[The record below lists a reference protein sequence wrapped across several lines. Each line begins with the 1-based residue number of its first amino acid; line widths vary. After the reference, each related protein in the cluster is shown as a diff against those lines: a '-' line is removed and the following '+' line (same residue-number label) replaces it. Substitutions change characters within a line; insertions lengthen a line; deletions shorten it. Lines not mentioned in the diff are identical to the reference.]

1 MDDAVSE
8 QAEPAAGRAD
18 GLRNLIARLRE
29 RRNVRLAAMGAAA
42 LALLAALLIVV
53 LTSEDRSG
61 VTIELG
67 GPNVYYPLPEF
78 MADLKPQ
85 GGRTRHVR
93 LAVVLQVPQDRVPVI
108 EAKQVEILAAIQA
121 HLRDQE
127 HKSLIGTAGA
137 ERLRAELRD
146 TVNRAL
152 GGTDVRVVLFTHFLL
167 D

>member
-1 MDDAVSE
+1 MSDVATE
-8 QAEPAAGRAD
+8 QPAPAAGRVSLLRSVVG
-18 GLRNLIARLRE
+18 GLRARLNWRIA
-29 RRNVRLAAMGAAA
+29 LAASAAF
-42 LALLAALLIVV
+42 LVLLIGSVV
-53 LTSEDRSG
+53 LLTSEDRSA

-93 LAVVLQVPQDRVPVI
+93 LAIVLQVPKERVAAI

-127 HKSLIGTAGA
+127 HKSLVGTAGA
-137 ERLRAELRD
+137 DRLRADLRD
-146 TVNRAL
+146 TVNRTL
-152 GGTDVRVVLFTHFLL
+152 GQTDVRVVLFTHFLL

>member
-1 MDDAVSE
+1 MDDAISE
-8 QAEPAAGRAD
+8 QAEPARHRAG
-18 GLRNLIARLRE
+18 GLRSLIARLRG
-29 RRNVRLAAMGAAA
+29 RLNVRLVAVGAASV
-42 LALLAALLIVV
+42 ALLAALLIVV
-53 LTSEDRSG
+53 LTTEDRSA

-67 GPNVYYPLPEF
+67 GPSVYYPLPEF

-93 LAVVLQVPQDRVPVI
+93 LAIVLQVPQERVAAI

-127 HKSLIGTAGA
+127 HKSLVGTAGA
-137 ERLRAELRD
+137 DRLRADLREI
-146 TVNRAL
+146 TNRTL
-152 GGTDVRVVLFTHFLL
+152 GQTDVRVVLFTHFLL

>member
-8 QAEPAAGRAD
+8 QAEPAAGGAR
-18 GLRNLIARLRE
+18 GLRNLIGRLRG
-29 RRNVRLAAMGAAA
+29 RMSIRWVAIAAA
-42 LALLAALLIVV
+42 AVALLAALLSVV
-53 LTSEDRSG
+53 LTTEDRSG

-93 LAVVLQVPQDRVPVI
+93 LAIVLQVPQQRVSAI

-137 ERLRAELRD
+137 ERLRVELRD
-146 TVNRAL
+146 TVNREL

>member
-8 QAEPAAGRAD
+8 QAEPAAGGAG
-18 GLRNLIARLRE
+18 GLRNLIGRLRG
-29 RRNVRLAAMGAAA
+29 RMSIRWVAIAAA
-42 LALLAALLIVV
+42 AVALLAALLSVV
-53 LTSEDRSG
+53 LTTEDRSG

-93 LAVVLQVPQDRVPVI
+93 LAIVLQVPQQRVSAI

-137 ERLRAELRD
+137 ERLRVELRD
-146 TVNRAL
+146 TVNREL

>member
-8 QAEPAAGRAD
+8 QAEPAARRAG
-18 GLRNLIARLRE
+18 GLRNLIGRLRG
-29 RRNVRLAAMGAAA
+29 RLNVRWVAIAAA
-42 LALLAALLIVV
+42 AVALLAALLSVV
-53 LTSEDRSG
+53 LTTEDRSG

-93 LAVVLQVPQDRVPVI
+93 LAIVLQVPQQRVSAI

-146 TVNRAL
+146 TVNREL

>member
-1 MDDAVSE
+1 MDDAVPE
-8 QAEPAAGRAD
+8 QAEPAAGRAG
-18 GLRNLIARLRE
+18 GLRNLIARLRG
-29 RRNVRLAAMGAAA
+29 RLNPRLAAMGAAT
-42 LALLAALLIVV
+42 LAILAALLIVV

-93 LAVVLQVPQDRVPVI
+93 LAVVLQVPQERVPVI
-108 EAKQVEILAAIQA
+108 ESKQVEILAAIQA

-137 ERLRAELRD
+137 ERLRVELRD
-146 TVNRAL
+146 TVNREL

>member
-1 MDDAVSE
+1 M
-8 QAEPAAGRAD
+8 
-18 GLRNLIARLRE
+18 RNLIGRLRG
-29 RRNVRLAAMGAAA
+29 RMSIRWVAIAAA
-42 LALLAALLIVV
+42 AVALLAALLSVV
-53 LTSEDRSG
+53 LTTEDRSG

-93 LAVVLQVPQDRVPVI
+93 LAIVLQVPQQRVSAI

-137 ERLRAELRD
+137 ERLRVELRD
-146 TVNRAL
+146 TVNREL

>member
-1 MDDAVSE
+1 M
-8 QAEPAAGRAD
+8 
-18 GLRNLIARLRE
+18 RNLIGRLRG
-29 RRNVRLAAMGAAA
+29 RLSIRWVAIAAA
-42 LALLAALLIVV
+42 AVALLAALLSVV
-53 LTSEDRSG
+53 LTTEDRSG

-67 GPNVYYPLPEF
+67 GPSVYYPLPEF

-93 LAVVLQVPQDRVPVI
+93 LAIVLQVPQQRVSAI

-137 ERLRAELRD
+137 ERLRVELRD
-146 TVNRAL
+146 TVNREL

>member
-1 MDDAVSE
+1 VDNAVSE
-8 QAEPAAGRAD
+8 QAAPAGGRLASLRTLAGR
-18 GLRNLIARLRE
+18 LRASPKLRW
-29 RRNVRLAAMGAAA
+29 AAIGAVV
-42 LALLAALLIVV
+42 LALLAAGLGVFLAG
-53 LTSEDRSG
+53 EDRSA

-93 LAVVLQVPQDRVPVI
+93 LAIVLQVPQARVAAI

-137 ERLRAELRD
+137 ERLRIELRD
-146 TVNRAL
+146 TINHEL

>member
-1 MDDAVSE
+1 MDDAASE
-8 QAEPAAGRAD
+8 QPALAAGRAS
-18 GLRNLIARLRE
+18 RLRTLIGRLRGRLN
-29 RRNVRLAAMGAAA
+29 RRVAFAATAA
-42 LALLAALLIVV
+42 IVV
-53 LTSEDRSG
+53 VTAGLAMLLTTEDRSA

-93 LAVVLQVPQDRVPVI
+93 LAIVLQVPQERVAAI

-127 HKSLIGTAGA
+127 HKSLVGTAGA
-137 ERLRAELRD
+137 DRLRADLREII
-146 TVNRAL
+146 NRAL
-152 GGTDVRVVLFTHFLL
+152 GQTDVRVVLFTHFLL

>member
-1 MDDAVSE
+1 MVVI
-8 QAEPAAGRAD
+8 G
-18 GLRNLIARLRE
+18 
-29 RRNVRLAAMGAAA
+29 VTA
-42 LALLAALLIVV
+42 LACLAALLVV
-53 LTSEDRSG
+53 LLTFEDRSA

-67 GPNVYYPLPEF
+67 GPNVYHPLPEF

-93 LAVVLQVPQDRVPVI
+93 LAIVLQVPQERVGAI

-127 HKSLIGTAGA
+127 HKSLVGTAGA

-146 TVNRAL
+146 TVNREL